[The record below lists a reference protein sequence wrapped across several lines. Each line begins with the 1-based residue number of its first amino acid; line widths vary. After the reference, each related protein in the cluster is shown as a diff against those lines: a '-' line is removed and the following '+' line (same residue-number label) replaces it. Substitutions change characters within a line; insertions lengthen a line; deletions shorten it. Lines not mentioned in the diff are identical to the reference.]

1 MENLTENKIN
11 GENFTGNKI
20 NNLDLIL
27 EQYQNIKTR
36 EEEIKK
42 EKEELGNKI
51 KELLKHNENNKYEG
65 NLYKAS
71 IVNKTT
77 FKYNDVSGLMQYVV
91 SKGLSDLYLVK
102 QINTTKFNKDLKQKG
117 KLYEDVKGYITEQIT
132 ESLTVGVK

>member
-11 GENFTGNKI
+11 GENFTGDTNEF
-20 NNLDLIL
+20 LDSML

-65 NLYKAS
+65 NLYKANL
-71 IVNKTT
+71 VNKTT

-102 QINTTKFNKDLKQKG
+102 EINTTKLNKDLKQKG